1 MTRKMV
7 MAVVSRD
14 QADRVLDKLIMAGYG
29 VTFTESRGGMLRQAQ
44 KMLFIATPAE
54 SVDDVLS
61 IIQSTCRTSVAVTEQ
76 LHDANGTH
84 DTGTAP
90 NGTTAAELGYA
101 VVFVWDLDRFESYG
115 SGEAV

>member
-29 VTFTESRGGMLRQAQ
+29 ATFTESRGGMLRQAQ

-76 LHDANGTH
+76 LHDA
-84 DTGTAP
+84 GTAP